1 MYEPDALENTALTSH
16 VLGGT
21 SRSRNSLPADSVE
34 ERRRRMLEAALNR
47 LQKEEEELEN
57 SCGTA
62 GPAETT

>member
-1 MYEPDALENTALTSH
+1 MYEPEALENDALTSH
-16 VLGGT
+16 VLGGG
-21 SRSRNSLPADSVE
+21 SRSSNSDSVE
-34 ERRRRMLEAALNR
+34 ERRRRMLAAALSR